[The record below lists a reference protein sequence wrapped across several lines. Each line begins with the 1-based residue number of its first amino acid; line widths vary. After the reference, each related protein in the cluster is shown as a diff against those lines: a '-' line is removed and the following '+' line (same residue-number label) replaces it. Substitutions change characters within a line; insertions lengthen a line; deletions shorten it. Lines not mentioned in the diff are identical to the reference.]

1 MDSDIEIED
10 NNENDHIQETQ
21 DLSGSNISIK
31 KGRRPLIMLHV
42 DSVFP
47 MNKGEI
53 RLRLLYQV
61 EYLLVKNTVFSTLS
75 EFLETNKKTFH
86 V

>member
-1 MDSDIEIED
+1 MARILVLRRAED
-10 NNENDHIQETQ
+10 
-21 DLSGSNISIK
+21 L
-31 KGRRPLIMLHV
+31 LIMLHV